1 MPSTTRRPSAGPD
14 RRAAVQAQI
23 VAATERLLAGGATF
37 TELGVQ
43 RIAAEAGVAR
53 STFYLHFRDKSE
65 LALSLAG
72 SLAGA
77 AYAIMQAWDPGAPD
91 ALESFERTMADVIR
105 FYRARPAALAAV
117 LEVTAYDEA
126 VREAWAGQLD
136 QFAGLATRLLTAEQ
150 EAGRT
155 TADLEPSAAGRLMI
169 YGGMQ
174 AIAHQVASGAPEE
187 DGAVA
192 RELAR
197 LQWYGTFRRPA

>member
-23 VAATERLLAGGATF
+23 VAATERLLAAGATF

-77 AYAIMQAWDPGAPD
+77 AFALMEAWDPAAPD
-91 ALESFERTMADVIR
+91 ALETFERTMAGVIR
-105 FYRARPAALAAV
+105 FYRERPAALAAV
-117 LEVTAYDEA
+117 LEVASYDEA
-126 VREAWAGQLD
+126 VRDAWAARLD
-136 QFAGLATRLLTAEQ
+136 QFAALATRLLTAEQ
-150 EAGRT
+150 AAGRT
-155 TADLEPSAAGRLMI
+155 APDLEPAAASRLMI

-174 AIAHQVASGAPEE
+174 AIAHQVAAGRPEE
-187 DGAVA
+187 DDAVG